1 MELPCEERVTKHRNK
16 CRWSAKRLVQ
26 ASRGEVVALAAKVM
40 GMDKE
45 M

>member
-1 MELPCEERVTKHRNK
+1 MKKELQNIGTN

-26 ASRGEVVALAAKVM
+26 ASRGEVVAVAAKVM
-40 GMDKE
+40 GIEKE